1 MLYFKAAKYGLLAL
15 GAFVA
20 SNAVGIDLVS
30 WSAELLGFTGIGPF

>member
-1 MLYFKAAKYGLLAL
+1 MLYLKLAKYGLLAL

-30 WSAELLGFTGIGPF
+30 WVADFFGMTGIGPF